1 MSNEV
6 VIVDTTQIYLKE
18 INNVDLLS
26 FEEEQALT
34 AKIQK
39 GDIVAREKLINA
51 NLRLVV
57 GIAKRFKGCG
67 IPFLDLIQEGNLG
80 LMNAVDKF
88 DGSKGNRFST
98 HATWWIRQAISRA
111 LADQSRTIR
120 MPAYMV
126 EMYNRINR
134 VSAELAA
141 ELGYQPSADQIAER
155 VGTTADKVEDILEVA
170 KAVVSLDA
178 PLGGEDDDTSF
189 GDMIPDSGENSPY
202 KILLKKEMREI
213 VKEIINTLEDREA
226 KIISYR
232 FGIDIEEPMTL
243 EQIGEIF
250 GVSKERIRQLE
261 AKALRKLRHPL
272 RANALRGIL

>member
-126 EMYNRINR
+126 EIYNKINR
-134 VSAELAA
+134 ASTELAA

-189 GDMIPDSGENSPY
+189 GDMIPDSDENSPY